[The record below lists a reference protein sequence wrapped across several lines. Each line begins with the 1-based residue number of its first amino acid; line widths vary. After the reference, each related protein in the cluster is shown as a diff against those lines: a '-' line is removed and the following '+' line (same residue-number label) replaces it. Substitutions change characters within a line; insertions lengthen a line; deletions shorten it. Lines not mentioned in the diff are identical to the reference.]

1 MTPDRRRTLVV
12 TRVPEHAIED
22 RDPSAVISYVLDG
35 SHLACPQGQLV
46 AITTSI
52 LARPWGRLDRSQA
65 AQLRLS
71 RDQDVVAERLA
82 AFGPHL
88 RALREQAG
96 LSMGDL
102 ARALGCPGARLS
114 QLELA
119 QPDPVREGAGVR
131 EDEILP
137 ARLPDDA
144 RVVPVTP
151 NVRPDLFPDP
161 LKDVR
166 RPREMKAGEIGLF
179 ETGIH
184 DGGAV
189 PVNEVDHARREPGLL
204 EELHREMGSE
214 GLRLRGLP
222 DDDIAQE
229 RADTRQIS
237 GDRRKV
243 ERRDR
248 VDEALQRTVVRAV
261 PHARGA
267 DRLLGQ
273 DLPGELDVEPPEVDQ
288 LARAVDLGLVGGLRL
303 PEHGRGVERLPPG
316 AGEEFRG
323 SLKDADPRRKRHRG
337 PPGGGGTGSGGSG
350 NGAGGRF
357 LGCGRGAD
365 SGVPAIRHRR
375 K

>member
-1 MTPDRRRTLVV
+1 MHIDCSKLPNPLAPVEDDVYMTPDRRRTLVV

-131 EDEILP
+131 EDEGRAALANLLAASAVEALVGFLPPEQPRDTSGKAEEPSPALVLVWEALHVMLSTAP
-137 ARLPDDA
+137 ARA
-144 RVVPVTP
+144 AMATIQ
-151 NVRPDLFPDP
+151 
-161 LKDVR
+161 
-166 RPREMKAGEIGLF
+166 A
-179 ETGIH
+179 
-184 DGGAV
+184 
-189 PVNEVDHARREPGLL
+189 ARRDNAVLDAGPFRVGDRVIYKEM
-204 EELHREMGSE
+204 EARIAEL
-214 GLRLRGLP
+214 
-222 DDDIAQE
+222 DDDLA
-229 RADTRQIS
+229 A
-237 GDRRKV
+237 
-243 ERRDR
+243 
-248 VDEALQRTVVRAV
+248 AMLQRPGGEHLIAPFTDIQLANETVNVQTARAGL
-261 PHARGA
+261 A
-267 DRLLGQ
+267 LY
-273 DLPGELDVEPPEVDQ
+273 
-288 LARAVDLGLVGGLRL
+288 LARAVAR
-303 PEHGRGVERLPPG
+303 
-316 AGEEFRG
+316 
-323 SLKDADPRRKRHRG
+323 SIDPRSEAEIERSDELRQLQ
-337 PPGGGGTGSGGSG
+337 TTI
-350 NGAGGRF
+350 GAE
-357 LGCGRGAD
+357 LAD
-365 SGVPAIRHRR
+365 DAAQRLIRLHG
-375 K
+375 